1 MSTARRLPLAVVT
14 VGGPRGGGREELAE
28 EVARLLGA
36 ELLDRDAM
44 AREAQRLAGA
54 PREEMAQRFEQGP
67 AGGRVARGIK
77 AFLERSATAGSAGDP
92 FLGPT
97 GVEILLSRSV
107 QEAATPTT
115 SAKQELDDKHY
126 LDVLTM
132 VTKAVAVAGNV
143 VIVGGGGQLILRDVP
158 HATRT
163 YAIAPLEAR
172 LRRLME
178 AEKVDRPT
186 AQRIAKESDE
196 SRRAWV
202 KKYFKSDVDDPYLYD
217 MVVNTGLLPIKSAAQ
232 IVAEAARAKERL
244 FAV

>member
-1 MSTARRLPLAVVT
+1 MAVVT
-14 VGGPRGGGREELAE
+14 VGGPRGGGREELAQ

-67 AGGRVARGIK
+67 VGGRVARAIQ

-97 GVEILLSRSV
+97 GVEVLLSRSV
-107 QEAATPTT
+107 QEAATPAT

-126 LDVLTM
+126 LDVLTL
-132 VTKAVAVAGNV
+132 VTREVAAAGNV
-143 VIVGGGGQLILRDVP
+143 VIMGGGAQLILRDVP
-158 HATRT
+158 HALRA
-163 YAIAPLEAR
+163 YAIAPLEVR

-178 AEKVDRPT
+178 AEKIDRPT
-186 AQRIAKESDE
+186 AQRLAKESDE
-196 SRRAWV
+196 SRRAWI
-202 KKYFKSDVDDPYLYD
+202 KKYFKWDVDDLYLYD
-217 MVVNTGLLPIKSAAQ
+217 LLVNTGLLPIKSAAQ
-232 IVAEAARAKERL
+232 ILADAARAKERL